1 MKSLFLRIF
10 LSFWLALALFVVLA
24 IVVTLVL
31 RPRSSTWEGLRT
43 TALNEAVSEY
53 EEGGQPQLRKYM
65 ENLEANQH
73 LRAFMFD
80 ERGVEI
86 SGRPAPDWA
95 IRIASGGPRMPRD
108 GFVIPAPPVQRDS
121 RASSDGMHRYTLV
134 LGLPPGP
141 RVFFGPRG
149 MPVPG
154 LIILIISSGLV
165 CYLLSWYMTKPIV
178 RLRAATRQLAAGD
191 LTARS
196 GAPMNKGMDEIAGL
210 MRDFDAMA
218 ERLELLV
225 KAQSRLLNDISHELR
240 SPLARL
246 NVALGL
252 ARQRAGVESTNMLDR
267 IELEASRLNELIG
280 RILTLARLEDGE
292 QRVPQTPVPLDEI
305 VLNVAEDAEFEAQE
319 RHCHVHTVIPD
330 GDWGVRGNDSLLHSA
345 VENVVRNAIRYT
357 QEGSSVEI
365 ELTSAK
371 RDGGTEAVLQVSDS
385 GPGVPEDALGKLFEP
400 FYRLDDARGRL
411 TGGVGL
417 GLAITERAV
426 RFHGG
431 KVSARNRPE
440 GGLMVEIRL
449 PLIRGGL
456 RSVERVEAV
465 PAGQDAGATENLH
478 IPYTWKFWKAGNSAT
493 LARFQ

>member
-1 MKSLFLRIF
+1 M
-10 LSFWLALALFVVLA
+10 
-24 IVVTLVL
+24 
-31 RPRSSTWEGLRT
+31 
-43 TALNEAVSEY
+43 
-53 EEGGQPQLRKYM
+53 QD
-65 ENLEANQH
+65 LETSQH
-73 LRAFMFD
+73 VRAYLFD
-80 ERGVEI
+80 ERGNEI
-86 SGRPAPDWA
+86 SGRGAPDWA
-95 IRIASGGPRMPRD
+95 MRVAAGGPRTPRD
-108 GFVIPAPPVQRDS
+108 GFIIPAPPVQRDS
-121 RASSDGMHRYTLV
+121 RASSDGKHRYTLV
-134 LGLPPGP
+134 LGFPPGP

-149 MPVPG
+149 LPVPG
-154 LIILIISSGLV
+154 LIIAIISSGLV
-165 CYLLSWYMTKPIV
+165 CYLLSWSVSKPIV
-178 RLRAATRQLAAGD
+178 RLRAAARQLTAGD

-196 GAPMNKGMDEIAGL
+196 GAPASKRRDEIAGL

-252 ARQRAGVESTNMLDR
+252 ARQRAGVESTDMLDR

-292 QRVPQTPVPLDEI
+292 QRVPQIPVPLGEL
-305 VLNVAEDAEFEAQE
+305 VASVAEDAEFEAQE
-319 RHCHVHTVIPD
+319 RHCHVRTVIPE

-357 QEGSSVEI
+357 QEGTSVEI
-365 ELTSAK
+365 ELTSDK
-371 RDGGTEAVLQVSDS
+371 HNGGAEAVLRVSDS

-431 KVSARNRPE
+431 KVSASNRAG
-440 GGLMVEIRL
+440 GGLVVEIRL
-449 PLIRGGL
+449 PLILGGQ
-456 RSVERVEAV
+456 RSVERTEAV
-465 PAGQDAGATENLH
+465 PAGKEA
-478 IPYTWKFWKAGNSAT
+478 
-493 LARFQ
+493 